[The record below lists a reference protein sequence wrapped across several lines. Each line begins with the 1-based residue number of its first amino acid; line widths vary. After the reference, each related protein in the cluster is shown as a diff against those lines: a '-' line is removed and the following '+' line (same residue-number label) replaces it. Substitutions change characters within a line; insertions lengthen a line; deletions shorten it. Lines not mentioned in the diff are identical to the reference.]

1 MAHYKGAASE
11 AGRAMH
17 LMKKREK
24 AQQEIELRKK
34 KIEEDLKIEN
44 IENKFAT
51 HYDAVEAQ
59 LKSSTIGLV
68 TLDEMKAKQEHI
80 VQEREKKLAQKK
92 AEKEKERQKEI
103 EAKQAQKN
111 KQKRQIQAL
120 SFDPE
125 GMEDEEEEEI
135 EQPVPEKSW
144 QEKEEEPILKKI
156 KKNPD
161 VDTSFLPDREREEAD
176 LKLREEL
183 RLEWVMTQASLKD
196 EPITVTF
203 SFWDGS
209 GHRRNVTLKKGN
221 SIYQFLQ
228 RCLDTLR
235 PEFSELKTVSADQL
249 MYVKEDLILPHHY
262 TFYDFIVTKARG
274 KSGPLFQFD
283 ASEDVRL
290 VNDATQEKQ
299 DSHAGKVLLR
309 SWYERNKHIFPASR
323 WEPYDPTKTY
333 SKYTTKG
340 K

>member
-80 VQEREKKLAQKK
+80 
-92 AEKEKERQKEI
+92 
-103 EAKQAQKN
+103 
-111 KQKRQIQAL
+111 
-120 SFDPE
+120 
-125 GMEDEEEEEI
+125 
-135 EQPVPEKSW
+135 
-144 QEKEEEPILKKI
+144 ILKKI

-283 ASEDVRL
+283 AAEDVRL

>member
-34 KIEEDLKIEN
+34 KIEEDLKIDN

-51 HYDAVEAQ
+51 HYDAVEQQ

-80 VQEREKKLAQKK
+80 VREREKKLAQKK

-120 SFDPE
+120 SFDL
-125 GMEDEEEEEI
+125 DEEEEEDSEESADSSSTPK
-135 EQPVPEKSW
+135 EQSW
-144 QEKEEEPILKKI
+144 KDIQAFKKV

-203 SFWDGS
+203 SYWDGS

-235 PEFSELKTVSADQL
+235 PEFSELKTVLADQL

-262 TFYDFIVTKARG
+262 TFYDFIVTKMVSG
-274 KSGPLFQFD
+274 KG
-283 ASEDVRL
+283 
-290 VNDATQEKQ
+290 
-299 DSHAGKVLLR
+299 
-309 SWYERNKHIFPASR
+309 
-323 WEPYDPTKTY
+323 
-333 SKYTTKG
+333 
-340 K
+340 